1 MDHMVVM
8 LDIKLYNDPLS
19 VSRSPGLNPWKGDF
33 GS

>member
-8 LDIKLYNDPLS
+8 LDIKLYNDLS